1 MMRDIARDLPPKVT
15 HVQGPFPMPVVCLV
29 PPPQINTDRGVDHLP
44 VFFLMDK
51 AISCPSVS
59 TSSITRFWSRSIFS
73 GHASGVVHLGGAGLP
88 CSFLL
93 ASVGPYCQPLF
104 VCFLEIA
111 PILAVGGS

>member
-1 MMRDIARDLPPKVT
+1 MATQTLNKFETWNLRKSQKCIASPK
-15 HVQGPFPMPVVCLV
+15 
-29 PPPQINTDRGVDHLP
+29 IKKK
-44 VFFLMDK
+44 DK

-59 TSSITRFWSRSIFS
+59 TSSITRFWSRSILS

-104 VCFLEIA
+104 VCFLETA